1 MPEIIRDP
9 VSFLLNMLTLHPLA
23 PSKLAFL
30 LVPADYVL
38 NIALI
43 SSVTT

>member
-9 VSFLLNMLTLHPLA
+9 GSFLLNMLTLHPVA
-23 PSKLAFL
+23 PSKLAFH
-30 LVPADYVL
+30 LVSADYIL